1 MITVSIILTNE
12 IIEREKKK
20 SRILWNGE
28 ISRKY
33 VKEKEGV
40 KEIRMG
46 IIQMR

>member
-1 MITVSIILTNE
+1 MKSLR
-12 IIEREKKK
+12 ERKKK
-20 SRILWNGE
+20 SRILWNRE